1 LDAATNTWS
10 VSGFKWFSSATTADM
25 TMLLARTIDPKDG
38 TVKTVKLAF
47 TNLFYQTHVIFHR
60 ELEVS
65 LSLSCR
71 NEKTGWLI
79 EWCPCSSFEEQVW
92 Y

>member
-1 LDAATNTWS
+1 MTERPGGSDVSRTETQAELLDADTNTWS

-25 TMLLARTIDPKDG
+25 TMLLARSIDPKDG

-65 LSLSCR
+65 LFILQ
-71 NEKTGWLI
+71 K
-79 EWCPCSSFEEQVW
+79 
-92 Y
+92 